1 MQIYLLVM
9 SQCVDLT
16 WNLSGKPDISCP
28 FKKNNLQN
36 YSLNEDPV
44 NVTSFSNKI
53 SILFL

>member
-53 SILFL
+53 SIIFL